1 MSQHSTETIAVQL
14 TARELA
20 ILGGGLYELA
30 EHIMSVDEVLHNK
43 LKEALASLPSK
54 HCLKW
59 CCLTS
64 DTPHLSE
71 THLD

>member
-1 MSQHSTETIAVQL
+1 MSHSTLTTTVNL

-20 ILGGGLYELA
+20 ILESGLFELA
-30 EHIMSVDEVLHNK
+30 VNVMRVDEVLHNK
-43 LKEALASLPSK
+43 LKEALASLPNK

-64 DTPHLSE
+64 DNPKLSE
-71 THLD
+71 AHLE

>member
-1 MSQHSTETIAVQL
+1 MSHSTVNL

-20 ILGGGLYELA
+20 ILEWGLFELA
-30 EHIMSVDEVLHNK
+30 EHVVPGDVVLHNK

-59 CCLTS
+59 CCLNS
-64 DTPHLSE
+64 DNPMLSE
-71 THLD
+71 DHK

>member
-1 MSQHSTETIAVQL
+1 MSHSTSTTTVNL

-20 ILGGGLYELA
+20 ILESGLFELA
-30 EHIMSVDEVLHNK
+30 EHVVPVDVVLHNK

-59 CCLTS
+59 CCLNS
-64 DTPHLSE
+64 DNPKLSE
-71 THLD
+71 AHK